1 MLRQSWKK
9 VYSRTT
15 TFGCCS
21 WVHLN
26 TSWILEYTWILLE
39 YTIPLLQAEHGF
51 CQQNGPEGGQLQDW
65 YPDDKMMVV
74 PGCLSIINKDE
85 DDESLSFL
93 VFWRHIVSAICL
105 KYSKEGRLSSSHVGI
120 RIIPLDVC
128 YDDTKHW
135 QMQS

>member
-1 MLRQSWKK
+1 MLWQSWKK

-15 TFGCCS
+15 TFS
-21 WVHLN
+21 WIHLN

-39 YTIPLLQAEHGF
+39 YTILLLQPEQGF
-51 CQQNGPEGGQLQDW
+51 CQQNGPERRQLQDW
-65 YPDDKMMVV
+65 YQDEKYKMMVV
-74 PGCLSIINKDE
+74 PWCLSIINRDE